1 MHGVT
6 WICEDFPIFWT
17 YGKTFRVWQTLFTEI
32 GYRKTIYNIICNIS
46 NRNFIIVLIL
56 ERNFRFIP
64 LVWCLWRRWVWPRHD
79 APVWRLRG
87 RGVRTRI
94 KELQRGDEWR
104 RTYGKRERKRDR
116 RIERLP
122 QRWAKGRVGDALPA
136 RGLSRSVGVVK
147 IRYVRRVV
155 VYAGPRTR
163 TTCFFSLPVSL
174 SLSLSLL
181 LILYVQYIRILYC
194 ILCYSIPYTFMYTE
208 CVSWTAPN
216 QLPFT
221 YMYAN
226 VNVFYT

>member
-174 SLSLSLL
+174 SLSHSCSFYTCSTYGYSTVFYAIVYHIHL
-181 LILYVQYIRILYC
+181 C
-194 ILCYSIPYTFMYTE
+194 ILSAWAGQHPISYRSRICTPT
-208 CVSWTAPN
+208 
-216 QLPFT
+216 
-221 YMYAN
+221 
-226 VNVFYT
+226 